1 MDTLNDFMEWFEV
14 KKIVKPNGREYPL
27 DIFIDQLKTRRSFRD
42 IEGNIYTPIGIKER
56 KAGEERSW
64 LIPARVEGKRIE
76 IYPFGVD
83 KGLKI
88 LLKGDRLFFP
98 YEAVR
103 IKVEEGIG
111 KKILLKPEKE
121 KELKF
126 LIVQFFEDR
135 GMELS
140 VVSTKGKKLWDRFFG
155 KKFKTLKGER
165 GKLTYEVIH
174 SLIVREAKEY
184 KVDAILIVKPP
195 ERKKVKVVDSFS
207 YNKLMEDLVL
217 KAFLPKPIPVG
228 FFIRKEQNEFTPT
241 LLKEVYMNLLEVIE
255 GERK

>member
-1 MDTLNDFMEWFEV
+1 MEWFEV
-14 KKIVKPNGREYPL
+14 KKILKANGREYPL

-42 IEGNIYTPIGIKER
+42 IEGNVYTPIGIKER
-56 KAGEERSW
+56 KVGEERSW
-64 LIPARVEGKRIE
+64 LIPARVEGKRVE

-88 LLKGDRLFFP
+88 LLKGDWLFFP
-98 YEAVR
+98 HEAVR

-140 VVSTKGKKLWDRFFG
+140 VVSTKGKKIWNRFFG
-155 KKFKTLKGER
+155 KKFKTLRGEK
-165 GKLTYEVIH
+165 GKLTYDTID
-174 SLIVREAKEY
+174 SLIVRKAKEY

-195 ERKKVKVVDSFS
+195 EKKKVKIVESFS
-207 YNKLMEDLVL
+207 YNRLIEDLVR
-217 KAFLPKPIPVG
+217 KAMFSRPIPVG
-228 FFIRKEQNEFTPT
+228 FFICKTDVCTFNQEI
-241 LLKEVYMNLLEVIE
+241 LKEVYMDFLETL
-255 GERK
+255 GGWR